1 MINETPETTGRI
13 VPVDIEREMK
23 KSFLEYSMSV
33 IVSRALPD
41 VRDGLKPV
49 HRRILYTLHENNLT
63 PEKPYRKCAD
73 TVGAVLGRYH
83 PHGDSS
89 VYDALVRLAQKF
101 SLRYPLVDGHGNF
114 GSVDGDPPAAYRY
127 TEAKMTKMAVEMLTD
142 INKDTIPYQS
152 NYDDRLKEPVVLPSR
167 FPNLLVN
174 GSIGIAVGMATN
186 IPPHNLREV
195 VGAINELI
203 DNPEATLAD
212 IMKHIKGPDFPTG
225 GIVMGRQGL
234 RSAYTTGK
242 RKIILRG
249 VTDFEEIKGRN
260 CIVITEIPYMVNKAR
275 LVEHIADLAKDRKI
289 EGIFHVRDESDR
301 KGMRIV
307 VELKKDAKPMIVLN
321 KLFSFT
327 ELQSTVGVNMLA
339 LVNNEPKVL
348 SLRRMI
354 EEYIKFQFEVIT
366 KRTQFDLKKSL
377 ERAHLLEGYMVAI
390 DNIDEVVNI
399 LKTAENI
406 QAGKDKLIEKYLLSD
421 VQADAIVQMTLGK
434 LTGMER
440 HKIEDELAG
449 LNERIA
455 DFEDILANDSRVYAI
470 IKDELNKMADKYGD
484 DRRTRINEDA
494 DGEVVFEDLIPV
506 EDFMIA
512 YTDIGYIK
520 RIALDTYKAQKRGG
534 RGVNGMKQREEDFVS
549 EMFVA
554 SSHDQI
560 LFVTNLGNMFKM
572 KCFEI
577 PEGSKQAKG
586 TNLVNL
592 LNLGE
597 GEKISAMIK
606 IKEFNENQ
614 YLCFATKKGVIKRS
628 NLNLFRNVR
637 RNAVKA
643 INIDEDDEVRSVKLT
658 GGNDELMIATRNGK
672 ALHIEEDKLR
682 AMGRTAR
689 GVRGIRLVGDD
700 EVVSMARIRE
710 NTTLLTISDKGYGKR
725 TEISQYPIRARGGQG
740 VFNFK
745 CTAEK
750 GCVCGIKT
758 VNDDEDII
766 TMSSDG
772 IVIRFRASDVRI
784 CGRVATGVKLMKV
797 NEGERIV
804 SFTRVEHDDNEETA
818 KLEQAEEEIL
828 SEEELAEISS
838 EESQP
843 DEPVEEET
851 EE

>member
-1 MINETPETTGRI
+1 
-13 VPVDIEREMK
+13 
-23 KSFLEYSMSV
+23 
-33 IVSRALPD
+33 
-41 VRDGLKPV
+41 
-49 HRRILYTLHENNLT
+49 
-63 PEKPYRKCAD
+63 
-73 TVGAVLGRYH
+73 
-83 PHGDSS
+83 
-89 VYDALVRLAQKF
+89 
-101 SLRYPLVDGHGNF
+101 
-114 GSVDGDPPAAYRY
+114 
-127 TEAKMTKMAVEMLTD
+127 
-142 INKDTIPYQS
+142 
-152 NYDDRLKEPVVLPSR
+152 
-167 FPNLLVN
+167 
-174 GSIGIAVGMATN
+174 
-186 IPPHNLREV
+186 
-195 VGAINELI
+195 
-203 DNPEATLAD
+203 
-212 IMKHIKGPDFPTG
+212 
-225 GIVMGRQGL
+225 
-234 RSAYTTGK
+234 
-242 RKIILRG
+242 
-249 VTDFEEIKGRN
+249 
-260 CIVITEIPYMVNKAR
+260 
-275 LVEHIADLAKDRKI
+275 
-289 EGIFHVRDESDR
+289 
-301 KGMRIV
+301 
-307 VELKKDAKPMIVLN
+307 
-321 KLFSFT
+321 
-327 ELQSTVGVNMLA
+327 
-339 LVNNEPKVL
+339 
-348 SLRRMI
+348 
-354 EEYIKFQFEVIT
+354 
-366 KRTQFDLKKSL
+366 
-377 ERAHLLEGYMVAI
+377 
-390 DNIDEVVNI
+390 
-399 LKTAENI
+399 
-406 QAGKDKLIEKYLLSD
+406 
-421 VQADAIVQMTLGK
+421 MTLGK

-586 TNLVNL
+586 TNLINL

-637 RNAVKA
+637 RNAVRA

-682 AMGRTAR
+682 SMGRTAR